1 MIIRSLIL
9 FLLLSLITSADA
21 SAQGAVNAGRKFAFG
36 IPEGPDRQV
45 PSGVGESRI
54 FLTFLG
60 STNGCAVI
68 KGPDGFSASVNFTGT
83 REREIEI
90 PVSYMQKWEEGYN
103 KKGFIVETTQPA
115 SVELHVVFTSA
126 GESTHIFPME
136 MLDGDYLL
144 SGWSLFNDT
153 VASENN
159 RAQFLITAAE
169 DNTQVTITAPNG
181 LLPNIAPGT
190 TFTVTLNAGEC
201 YIGKM
206 DSTLNRDLT
215 TSQVMIKASKAINVL
230 QANTC
235 GYVPYGVQSCNML
248 LDNALPRKYFDTKF
262 YMQPISRDVRSD
274 HVLLTSDR
282 LNFNAVTSDG
292 TFYQTNDGR
301 LDIIIDK
308 PSMIETDAPAM
319 AQVLTPGSAQSSL
332 GQSDPTWVILPSE
345 QIWDDTLKWYA
356 QPPVGGSEAFL
367 HYITIAGPAA
377 AFNEIMID
385 DAKLSDLTT
394 SNLITGTSMFT
405 ARAAVPQGAHT
416 LKSPVPVGA
425 IVNGIRKDDGYS
437 LLPGGTLPNRYQP
450 RPVAL
455 IDLNATEAQFC
466 GELNAQLV
474 NTLTISSADKV
485 TEVNAS
491 INYDQSI
498 LRLISATPGSF
509 FQTITGATVDLS
521 TPGVIN
527 IQVRAGTYLA
537 GDGTLI
543 DAVFAVDAD
552 VPTTLLTGKLTLVN
566 DEICDNSRSFV
577 VDLPVSVVKTTEQG
591 TASISL
597 TDIAAKQSGIATSE
611 LIVSGLAAD
620 ADVKDFD
627 VILEW
632 NRDLIELE
640 SAVQTGTTTDNWTV
654 TRTDET
660 VSRVR
665 LHFAP
670 PPGQIL
676 TNGVAAKLEFK
687 AFLTDVKSTDIR
699 VNAILPSLRKCPLTL
714 SVQESSATFDLELL
728 CGEGLIVDHM
738 ANGVGARVLQ
748 AQIHDLISLDLTE
761 PLSGSA
767 FLYDLLGKLR
777 ASWPLGSGKH
787 LKLPLPEGIEA
798 GRYSLR
804 IQSPVFRQDLPIVIQ
819 K

>member
-1 MIIRSLIL
+1 MIFRSLFL
-9 FLLLSLITSADA
+9 FLLLTLSSLSDA

-60 STNGCAVI
+60 TTNGCAVI
-68 KGPDGFSASVNFTGT
+68 KGPDGFSTSVNFTGN

-90 PVSYMQKWEEGYN
+90 PVSYMQKWEEGFN
-103 KKGFIVETTQPA
+103 KKGFVVETTQPV
-115 SVELHVVFTSA
+115 SLELHVVFTSA

-153 VASENN
+153 FASENN
-159 RAQFLITAAE
+159 RAQFLISAAVN
-169 DNTQVTITAPNG
+169 NTEVTISAPNG

-206 DSTLNRDLT
+206 DSTLDRDVT
-215 TSQVMIKASKAINVL
+215 TSQVIIKSSKAVNVL

-282 LNFNAVTSDG
+282 SSFNAVTSDG

-377 AFNEIMID
+377 AFSEIMID

-437 LLPGGTLPNRYQP
+437 LLPGGTLPNRYQS
-450 RPVAL
+450 RPSAL
-455 IDLNATEAQFC
+455 IDLNATEARFC
-466 GELNAQLV
+466 GELNAQLL
-474 NTLTISSADKV
+474 NTLTVSTTDKI
-485 TEVNAS
+485 TELIAS
-491 INYDQSI
+491 INYDQSV
-498 LRLISATPGSF
+498 LRLVSATPGSF
-509 FQTITGATVDLS
+509 FQTITGATVDVS

-527 IQVRAGTYLA
+527 IQIRPGSYLT

-552 VPTTLLTGKLTLVN
+552 VPATLLTGKLTLMN

-577 VDLPVSVVKTTEQG
+577 VDLPISVIKVTEQG
-591 TASISL
+591 SASISL
-597 TDIAAKQSGIATSE
+597 TDITAKQSGVATSD

-620 ADVKDFD
+620 AEVKDFD

-640 SAVQTGTTTDNWTV
+640 SVKQATTNTDNWTV
-654 TRTDET
+654 TRTDESA
-660 VSRVR
+660 SRVR
-665 LHFAP
+665 LHFAA
-670 PPGQIL
+670 PPGLSL
-676 TNGVAAKLEFK
+676 TNGVVAKLEFK
-687 AFLTDVKSTDIR
+687 AFLSDVKTTDIR
-699 VNAILPSLRKCPLTL
+699 VNAVLPSLRKCPLTL
-714 SVQESSATFDLELL
+714 AVQEGAATFDLELL
-728 CGEGLIVDHM
+728 CGEGVIVDHM
-738 ANGVGARVLQ
+738 ANRVGARVSQ
-748 AQIHDLISLDLTE
+748 TQTNGVISLDLEE

-767 FLYDLLGKLR
+767 LLYDLLGKLR

-804 IQSPVFRQDLPIVIQ
+804 IQSAVFRQDLPILIQ